1 MSDHLT
7 RECSSYFPWLCCGPN
22 ISACLIMVSDCLKME
37 TTCQV
42 RYQHWFVSWCGCT
55 LLVFRTNSGHKELCD
70 HLQLWK
76 EYWFPKYS
84 EVLTSWTQFFK
95 PLLILKHKFLFIQE
109 PLNAYFLLIVYL
121 TNVLPTWYQYYS
133 RTLDRIKLEIFNNH

>member
-1 MSDHLT
+1 MSDYQT
-7 RECSSYFPWLCCGPN
+7 RECSSYFPWLCSGPN

-42 RYQHWFVSWCGCT
+42 RYQHWFVSALC
-55 LLVFRTNSGHKELCD
+55 LVFRTNSEHKELCD
-70 HLQLWK
+70 RSHLWK
-76 EYWFPKYS
+76 EYWYS
-84 EVLTSWTQFFK
+84 EVLTSWAQFFK